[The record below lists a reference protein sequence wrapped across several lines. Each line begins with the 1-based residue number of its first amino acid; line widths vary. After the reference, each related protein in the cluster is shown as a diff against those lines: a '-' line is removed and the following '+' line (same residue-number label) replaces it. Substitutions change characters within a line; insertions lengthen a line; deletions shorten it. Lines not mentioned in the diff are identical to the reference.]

1 MSFGRFLRVTAFI
14 ILTAYGLG
22 FALFVREARTYT
34 PDMAARADAIVVL
47 TGGPNRV
54 RTGVERLQAH
64 AGERLLISGVNP
76 GVPVAD
82 IAAAADAPANL
93 FDCCVDVGARA
104 ADTIGNAAET
114 AAWSRQ
120 HGYDDLVVV
129 TSDYHMPRAL
139 LELQAAMPEV
149 TLHAYGAPAPA
160 PWSGPNEARRWLTE
174 YSKYIAVYGREQL
187 RAL

>member
-1 MSFGRFLRVTAFI
+1 MSVGRLLRVTAFV

-34 PDMAARADAIVVL
+34 PDMAARGDAIVVL

-54 RTGVERLQAH
+54 RTGVERLQAR

-82 IAAAADAPANL
+82 IAAAADAPQHL
-93 FDCCVDVGARA
+93 FDCCVDVGPRA
-104 ADTIGNAAET
+104 ADTIGNAAES
-114 AAWSRQ
+114 AIWARQ
-120 HGYDDLVVV
+120 HGYDELVVV

-139 LELQAAMPEV
+139 LELKAAMPDV
-149 TLHAYGAPAPA
+149 ILHAYGAPAPA
-160 PWSGPNEARRWLTE
+160 PWSGPHEARRWLTE
-174 YSKYIAVYGREQL
+174 YTKYIAVYGREQL